1 MTRWT
6 RLLWQAPA
14 AAALAWATWNLFDWG
29 VWRAVFRPDLAACQ
43 ALERQGACWGVVPAK
58 LTQWLF
64 GHYPSELQFRPAL
77 ALALWGLSLAMWLW
91 PLLAPPPGVRPTLR
105 NGLGLRL
112 AAAGLALGG
121 LAVLHGSDAL
131 GLAAWRTVDSRA
143 WGGLA
148 LTVLLSLGALVLSV
162 PLALLLA
169 HGRLSPHRLR
179 AGAATLAI
187 ETVRGAPLVMW
198 LFMGAFLL
206 PAVLPEAWTPGPVG
220 RTLLVMTVFSAA
232 YMAEILRG
240 HLSVIAREQDEAAE
254 VLGASRWAR
263 WRLVVWPQA
272 TRGALPALT
281 GHVIGLIKDTA
292 LVMIV
297 SLQDLTGAM
306 SMSLNGDAD
315 WRPFFLEAYLFIAA
329 IYAVLCLCVARL
341 GQQLELRY
349 PVHRHLG

>member
-1 MTRWT
+1 MTRGM
-6 RLLWQAPA
+6 RVLWQAPA
-14 AAALAWATWNLFDWG
+14 VAALAWALWNLLDWA
-29 VWRAVFRPDLAACQ
+29 VWRAEFRPDLAACQ
-43 ALERQGACWGVVPAK
+43 ALERHGACWGVVSAK
-58 LTQWLF
+58 LPQWLF
-64 GHYPSELQFRPAL
+64 GHYPAELHFRPTIAL
-77 ALALWGLSLAMWLW
+77 VLWGLSLALCLW
-91 PLLAPPPGVRPTLR
+91 PLLARPPGAHITRRSGPIA
-105 NGLGLRL
+105 GM
-112 AAAGLALGG
+112 AATGLALAGV
-121 LAVLHGSDAL
+121 AVLHGSDAL
-131 GLAAWRTVDSRA
+131 GHTAWRTVDSRA
-143 WGGLA
+143 WGGLP
-148 LTVLLSLGALVLSV
+148 LTVLLSFGALLLSV

-169 HGRLSPHRLR
+169 HGRLSPHRDR
-179 AGAATLAI
+179 AAAATLVI
-187 ETVRGAPLVMW
+187 ETLRGAPLVMW

-220 RTLLVMTVFSAA
+220 RALLVMTVFSAA

-240 HLSVIAREQDEAAE
+240 HLSVVAREQNEAAE

-341 GQQLELRY
+341 GQQLEQRY
-349 PVHRHLG
+349 PAHRHLG